1 MAALYDSCVLE
12 NIFSMEIKVISP
24 DEALH
29 YCEREEDHFF
39 DRKAFK
45 IKGDKLQ
52 RIAVAFA
59 NSDGGEFVVGIADD
73 KEESDPAKRWQPGE
87 NVEAFN
93 NIIQSLS
100 DPIPSIDFECKFLRQ
115 EGVRGYV
122 LLVKIEKGLQVHETL
137 QKKVIIRKGAQSLE
151 LKGAL
156 KIQELNYAKGLKS
169 CEDDLVIDSSI
180 DDLESSK
187 VLADYLK
194 HLPSEKLEPLDF
206 LIKQNLV
213 DRNKWIPK
221 VASLLLFSENPSNEI
236 PRACAIRIAMYDT
249 KDDAPERDSLTDDLF
264 TIEGSLINQIQD
276 TYSKIVELCSKNL
289 VWTFDGIKPQSY
301 PKETLWEFIVNS
313 VIHRDYSIS
322 DHVHIGVFKDR
333 IEIKSPGKL
342 PGFVKVDNIL
352 DSRFSRNSKLVRFLS
367 RYPGAP
373 NKDLGEGVNTAFQR
387 MEELGLK
394 LPKIEEDGNY
404 VRVSIFHSSNLP
416 VDDAIIKFV
425 EKHGSIN
432 NHQARDLT
440 GVRESEKI
448 TSMFAKLRDQSVLLK
463 GDAKAVQNTVWTL
476 A

>member
-1 MAALYDSCVLE
+1 
-12 NIFSMEIKVISP
+12 MEIKVISP
-24 DEALH
+24 EEALH

-45 IKGDKLQ
+45 IKGEKLQ
-52 RIAVAFA
+52 KIAVAFA
-59 NSDGGEFVVGIADD
+59 NADGGEFVVGIADD
-73 KEESDPAKRWQPGE
+73 KEESVPSNRWQPGE
-87 NVEAFN
+87 NIEAFN
-93 NIIQSLS
+93 HIIQSLS
-100 DPIPSIDFECKFLRQ
+100 DPSPSIDFECKFLRQ

-122 LLVKIEKGLQVHETL
+122 LLVKIEKGLQVHETS
-137 QKKVIIRKGAQSLE
+137 QKKVIVRKGAQSLE

-169 CEDDLVIDSSI
+169 CEDDLVPDSLI

-187 VLADYLK
+187 VLNKYLS
-194 HLPSEKLEPLDF
+194 HLPSDNVDPLDF

-213 DRNKWIPK
+213 ERNNWTPR
-221 VASLLLFSENPSNEI
+221 VAALLLFSENPSNEI
-236 PRACAIRIAMYDT
+236 PRACAVRIARYDT
-249 KDDAPERDSLTDDLF
+249 KDDEPERDSLTDDLI
-264 TIEGSLINQIQD
+264 TIEGALIHQIED
-276 TYSKIVELCSKNL
+276 TYAKIVELCSKNL
-289 VWTFDGIKPQSY
+289 VWTFDGLKPQSY

-322 DHVHIGVFKDR
+322 DHVHVGIFKDR

-373 NKDLGEGVNTAFQR
+373 NKDLGEGVNTAFHR
-387 MEELGLK
+387 MDEFGFK
-394 LPKIEEDGNY
+394 PPKIEEDGNY
-404 VRVSIFHSSNLP
+404 VRISIYHSSKLP
-416 VDDAIIKFV
+416 VDIAITKFV

-440 GVRESEKI
+440 GIRETERISGI
-448 TSMFAKLRDQSVLLK
+448 FAKLRDQNILSK
-463 GDAKAVQNTVWTL
+463 RDAKAAKDIVWTL
-476 A
+476 P

>member
-1 MAALYDSCVLE
+1 
-12 NIFSMEIKVISP
+12 MEIIVISQE
-24 DEALH
+24 EALH
-29 YCEREEDHFF
+29 YCEREENHFF

-52 RIAVAFA
+52 RISVAFA
-59 NSDGGEFVVGIADD
+59 NADGGEFVVGIADD

-87 NVEAFN
+87 NIEAFN

-100 DPIPSIDFECKFLRQ
+100 DPSPSIDFECKFLRQ
-115 EGVRGYV
+115 DGIRGYV
-122 LLVKIEKGLQVHETL
+122 LLVKIEKGLQVHETS

-169 CEDDLVIDSSI
+169 CEDDLVPDASI
-180 DDLESSK
+180 DDLESSE
-187 VLADYLK
+187 VLKEYLQ
-194 HLPSEKLEPLDF
+194 HLPSSNIEPLDF
-206 LIKQNLV
+206 LTKQNLV
-213 DRNKWIPK
+213 NRKTWVPK

-236 PRACAIRIAMYDT
+236 PRACGIRIARYDT
-249 KDDAPERDSLTDDLF
+249 KDDEPERDALTDDLI

-276 TYSKIVELCSKNL
+276 TYSKIVELYSKNL
-289 VWTFDGIKPQSY
+289 VWTLDGLKPQSY
-301 PKETLWEFIVNS
+301 PKETLWEFLVNA
-313 VIHRDYSIS
+313 VVHRDYSIS
-322 DHVHIGVFKDR
+322 DHVHVGVFKDR

-373 NKDLGEGVNTAFQR
+373 NKDLGEGVNTAFHR
-387 MEELGLK
+387 MEESGLK
-394 LPKIEEDGNY
+394 PPKIEEDGNY
-404 VRVSIFHSSNLP
+404 VRISIFHASRLP
-416 VDDAIIKFV
+416 TEVAITTFIK
-425 EKHGSIN
+425 KHGSIN

-440 GVRESEKI
+440 GMREPGKI
-448 TSMFAKLRDQSVLLK
+448 TTIFGKLRDQQVLLK
-463 GDAKAVQNTVWTL
+463 SDAKHTKDVVWTM

>member
-1 MAALYDSCVLE
+1 
-12 NIFSMEIKVISP
+12 MEIKVISP
-24 DEALH
+24 EEAVH

-45 IKGDKLQ
+45 IKGEKLQ
-52 RIAVAFA
+52 KIAVAFA
-59 NSDGGEFVVGIADD
+59 NADGGEFVVGIADD
-73 KEESDPAKRWQPGE
+73 KEEVEPEKRWQPGE
-87 NVEAFN
+87 NIEAFN
-93 NIIQSLS
+93 HIIQSLS
-100 DPIPSIDFECKFLRQ
+100 DPSPSIDFECKFLRLD
-115 EGVRGYV
+115 GIRGYV
-122 LLVKIEKGLQVHETL
+122 LLVKIEKGLQVHETS

-169 CEDDLVIDSSI
+169 CEDDLVPDASI
-180 DDLESSK
+180 DDLECSE
-187 VLADYLK
+187 VLKEYLQ
-194 HLPSEKLEPLDF
+194 HLPVDKLEPLEF
-206 LIKQNLV
+206 LTKQNLV
-213 DRNKWIPK
+213 DRNTWIPK

-236 PRACAIRIAMYDT
+236 PRACAIRIARYDT
-249 KDDAPERDSLTDDLF
+249 KDDEPERDSLTDDLI

-276 TYSKIVELCSKNL
+276 TYSKIVELYSKNL
-289 VWTFDGIKPQSY
+289 VWTLDGLKPQSY
-301 PKETLWEFIVNS
+301 PKETLWEFLVNA

-322 DHVHIGVFKDR
+322 DHVHVGVFKDR

-387 MEELGLK
+387 MAESGLRA
-394 LPKIEEDGNY
+394 PNIEEDGNY
-404 VRVSIFHSSNLP
+404 VRVSISHASNLLP
-416 VDDAIIKFV
+416 EDAIMIFV
-425 EKHGSIN
+425 KKHGSIN

-440 GVRESEKI
+440 GIRKPDRI
-448 TSMFAKLRDQSVLLK
+448 TTIFAKLRDQSILSK
-463 GDAKAVQNTVWTL
+463 SDAKSTKDVVWTI